1 MKVERIVTRHMDWG
15 AGVLRGVRSHGAL
28 AHLPPHEVDA
38 AIEHIQAA
46 ARFVERHQRQIFKQ
60 KIAQRGKPKRRLKK
74 G

>member
-15 AGVLRGVRSHGAL
+15 AGVLRGVRSHGSL

-46 ARFVERHQRQIFKQ
+46 ARFVERHQLQISKQ
-60 KIAQRGKPKRRLKK
+60 KIGKRSKSKLRLKK
-74 G
+74 R